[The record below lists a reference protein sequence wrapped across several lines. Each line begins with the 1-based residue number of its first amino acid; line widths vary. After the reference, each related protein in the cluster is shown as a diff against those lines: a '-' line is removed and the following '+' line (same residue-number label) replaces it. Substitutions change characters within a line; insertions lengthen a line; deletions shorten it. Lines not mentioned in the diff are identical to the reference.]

1 MSNISGQL
9 IKDSYNYVLQSDLIS
24 GIVYRIGGSIAE
36 NPKFVSGLTVN
47 ASFTY
52 SDGSEF
58 DGFVLTCDA
67 SGNATWAPV
76 SAATS
81 GIFVT
86 GGTFDYSAGTLELRN
101 SNGSQVTIS
110 GLTDTYVTGGTV
122 SGNTI
127 VFTYN
132 DTNTFEVSGITSFDT
147 FTSYTASTEII
158 LNSKVDVSTFNQFAQ
173 DTNIALN
180 QRLEISSFT
189 AYTATTQP
197 LILNAVTGG
206 TYSGGTLY
214 LKNNSGTT
222 IPITGFTDYVDDNF
236 VHITGDTMTGRL
248 NVPTLSAQT
257 ITATTIENV
266 QYVDFT
272 VNTPNPSALG
282 GRVFFNQNEQS
293 LSYYSYLNNPVVVNT
308 GQQLYLRVFN
318 NTVSAITKGSV
329 VTIISQSNG
338 LPAITL
344 SVNSSTGTTGLVAGL
359 AAETIPSGS
368 SGLTITNGILSDLN
382 IPSTYTPG
390 DTIYL
395 DYDDPGQFSNA
406 VPNFPLSARTNEIGY
421 IIETG
426 TTTGKVY
433 VNINNENIQLSLT
446 DLQRNVL
453 EGNVISTGIFAFS
466 GLSLVSASG
475 TTFNIA
481 PVQAWFVENTSN
493 YLKPTVQYIT
503 YSGQSNVPAIYV
515 NTATQTYILLTPS
528 GTILQ
533 QTSFPTPQQRR
544 ENVYLG
550 KLGHA
555 NKTFLINAF
564 NEPDFDVSPLSQL
577 RDMFTPIRLINGGIY
592 PSPNG
597 VNLSFNTSAGVLYG
611 LGIGWVLNTLNP
623 DSISVSGTSPCTFQY
638 RTQTGGT
645 ASNTTLINPTVYD
658 NLGVLTAVGGGSN
671 SSTNQRIYLVQNG
684 QFRLQYGQQV
694 YPTLAEAVSNAQ
706 NEAFTTFSNFRD
718 NAILIAILS
727 VNKNATNLSDTTQ
740 AKFLLVSKFGETVGA
755 SGGISTTNLQQAYDN
770 SVEPEIVIN
779 STLDGVSIKNG
790 TGNADNVSQLLQGI
804 NSGGTVTSFIRADG
818 AISGSTIYGN
828 GSGLTHVF
836 NSVKINGTTQFSA
849 GTDTFINFSG
859 INVTISSGANNTIIF
874 SAGTGGGGSGSG
886 TSITGGAFTY
896 TGNTF
901 SGGTLTL
908 TDSNGTPIP
917 ISGLRDT
924 FVTGGTYNGSQITF
938 TNNSGST
945 FVVSG
950 LTASGFSANY
960 YGSFSDSTNQPL
972 SGANTPTVWKYNT
985 TELSNGITVVDNTKI
1000 TVANTGVYEIGY
1012 SPQIEKTQGTG
1023 AIVTIWAAI
1032 NGNPVARSSSTLGLV
1047 SNSVLQLPFVSFIFE
1062 LNANDYVE
1070 FYFSSDNEFVQLTAL
1085 SGLTTPT
1092 RPDSPSVIIVAK
1104 QVGLAVSQGGTGDT
1118 FVTGFSLTNDVL
1130 TLSQNTNSQY
1140 SGFSVNLSGYSPS
1153 ITGAT
1158 SVGSGTSIYDST
1170 TDKVINIKSITSDTT
1185 NKVSVTSQNQTI
1197 ELGVNE
1203 QNLTLWNLVVQ
1214 GNKLLNGS
1222 VSYVSGLTFSVSP
1235 LEYLINGQIYT
1246 ISAETTV
1253 TLASG
1258 DSTFDRIDVIYADIS
1273 GNTGVLQGTPSDNPE
1288 KPLVD
1293 GDTEIEVT
1301 FVLVRAN
1308 STSADVSTF
1317 VIYNENSGP
1326 PSEWTFGSGGVQP
1339 TRIIGNFTGV
1349 TYSGGTS
1356 IRVSG
1361 VTGAYTTF
1369 FRLTGLTELNTN
1381 NYSTLQFAIRNLSA
1395 NTTTSLIRFRFL
1407 TTGGTQ
1413 NGSVVT
1419 MNGAGTANVV
1429 QYSPTNVSTWQLIS
1443 IPLWRFYLT
1452 NTNVQV
1458 LEVSFSPQGT
1468 GAQSR
1473 YYFDLLEF
1481 VEGTSSAPPSNS
1493 WTTIQGDSVAT
1504 TITAPNPNATLILS
1518 GGTNISSTISGTS
1531 TVVFN
1536 LDNNINL
1543 NGVTATTISATTYQN
1558 LPTDIRVT
1566 GGTYSNGNTTFR
1578 NNTGGTFTVTGSAT
1592 YSSGI
1597 LSGSSNWVSN
1607 GNGSVNLPAVQVALY
1622 NNSSYTEPVQVYTVS
1637 SGVTGSGGIAALT
1650 NNDTNYIYIEYNNG
1664 SPRWGVSTDNSFIN
1678 GSDVDLCYL
1687 IYRAD
1692 NFVHV
1697 LDFGNEGAGLPNK
1710 ISNRIVAVNR
1720 FGRESG
1726 FSLGLS
1732 GATGV
1737 VTLTSGV
1744 AWNGTNRQSLVAVNS
1759 QDDIF
1764 FKSFHS
1770 GGTWVYT
1777 TTGDTINNT
1786 YYDDGT
1792 DIVSGT
1798 TSKYLVNWYFR
1809 GQEVNDHLYEVY
1821 GTDEYDSVAEAQL
1834 SIEPS
1839 LPELITSHA
1848 FLTGRIIV
1856 QVGATTGLVESAFVQ
1871 VFQST
1876 QVTQHN
1882 DLTSIQGGTAGQ
1894 YYHLTASEY
1903 SNNAYT
1909 NVDNNFSVGQ
1919 TISGGLTAD
1928 TVSATTYQNL
1938 PISGLTEGSNISITG
1953 SNGNFTVSVTGITSG
1968 GSFTGNTSASCV
1980 NDFYVSNI
1988 FGCSG
1993 ITTLQTSI
2001 QTVDSTVNGTLSH
2014 AEGNGTSVGTVL
2026 AYSGTVVSGL
2036 ISLDP
2041 IYGDLTGE
2049 FVSGD
2054 YLFLD
2059 DSQFDAN
2066 VGKNSFLID
2075 TVNFTTQTDIQLVDF
2090 TVTSTTIY
2098 VLSTVNFTF
2107 WVGDKIIYSNYS
2119 HAEGAG
2125 NVTINN
2131 YSHSEGRFSVSFG
2144 LGSHAEGYFTK
2155 TIGAHSHSEGNDT
2168 FSIGDYSHAEGEAV
2182 KSVGNYSHAEGQN
2195 SISTGEHSHAEGRG
2209 TQSIGVF
2216 SHSEGRETESIGDG
2230 SHAEGYLTDSVGNFS
2245 HSEGRNSISLGIYS
2259 HAEGRSISSGDTS
2272 HAEGEFTKSIGI
2284 GSHSEGGYSN
2294 SGYLGYSGNSV
2305 GQTIT
2310 LNSTYGDL
2318 TPLFSGATAVVILDD
2333 SKFDNIN
2340 GVTSIGVTANTYNG
2354 TNTVLIAKTPI
2365 SSTTTCIITLPNNP
2379 NPTLADITN
2388 GGGSHSEGF
2397 YTGTHGVGSH
2407 AEGYSGRSYGDYS
2420 HVEGLNSRTFGKYS
2434 HAEGG
2439 GTTYADNSHAE
2450 GLGASF
2456 GQYSHAE
2463 GGGNSLGQYSHAEG
2477 GGTSYGDYSHA
2488 QGGGITYGTQ
2498 SFAQGSGSVASGDSS
2513 SAIGYFTITSTD
2525 YQIALGKLNTTGN
2538 TTSLLVIGNGTS
2550 SINRSDLALF
2560 NQNSIV
2566 FNAPFSATSISATT
2580 YQNVN
2585 AVTGGTY
2592 AAGQITLSGTGNV
2605 NGTQISTKILPVALT
2620 VVSNTASTDASLS
2633 STFTLTLTGNTTLAT
2648 PTNGFSGQRILYQ
2661 LKQDGTGSKLL
2672 TLSSGF
2678 RSGPITVTLSTAAN
2692 TTDYLGVIYN
2702 AIDDRWDVLALNKG
2716 YS

>member
-52 SDGSEF
+52 SDGTEF
-58 DGFVLTCDA
+58 PGYVLTCDA
-67 SGNATWAPV
+67 AGNAVWSPV
-76 SAATS
+76 SGATS
-81 GIFVT
+81 GVVVT
-86 GGTFDYSAGTLELRN
+86 GGTFDYSAGTLTLVL
-101 SNGSQVTIS
+101 SNGVNVPIS
-110 GLTDTYVTGGTV
+110 GLQDIYVTGGTV

-147 FTSYTASTEII
+147 FTSYTASTEQI
-158 LNSKVDVSTFNQFAQ
+158 LNSKVDTSTFNQFAQ
-173 DTNIALN
+173 DTNISLN

-206 TYSGGTLY
+206 TYSGGTLF

-272 VNTPNPSALG
+272 VNTPNPSVSG
-282 GRVFFNQNEQS
+282 GRVFFNQDEQS

-318 NTVSAITKGSV
+318 NTASAITKGSV

-421 IIETG
+421 IIQTG

-446 DLQRNVL
+446 DLERNVL

-493 YLKPTVQYIT
+493 YLKPTVEYIT

-592 PSPNG
+592 PSANG
-597 VNLSFNTSAGVLYG
+597 ANLSFNTSAGVLYG

-684 QFRLQYGQQV
+684 QFRLQYGQKV
-694 YPTLAEAVSNAQ
+694 YSTLADAVSNAQ
-706 NEAFTTFSNFRD
+706 NEEFTTFSNFRD

-950 LTASGFSANY
+950 LTATGFSANY

-1012 SPQIEKTQGTG
+1012 SPQIEKTQGAG

-1104 QVGLAVSQGGTGDT
+1104 QVGLSITAGATGDT
-1118 FVTGFSLTNDVL
+1118 FVTGFSLNNNTI
-1130 TLSQNTNSQY
+1130 TLSQNRVDQY
-1140 SGFSVNLSGYSPS
+1140 SAFTISLSAY
-1153 ITGAT
+1153 TGNT
-1158 SVGSGTSIYDST
+1158 SV
-1170 TDKVINIKSITSDTT
+1170 
-1185 NKVSVTSQNQTI
+1185 
-1197 ELGVNE
+1197 
-1203 QNLTLWNLVVQ
+1203 
-1214 GNKLLNGS
+1214 
-1222 VSYVSGLTFSVSP
+1222 
-1235 LEYLINGQIYT
+1235 
-1246 ISAETTV
+1246 
-1253 TLASG
+1253 
-1258 DSTFDRIDVIYADIS
+1258 S
-1273 GNTGVLQGTPSDNPE
+1273 GN
-1288 KPLVD
+1288 
-1293 GDTEIEVT
+1293 
-1301 FVLVRAN
+1301 
-1308 STSADVSTF
+1308 
-1317 VIYNENSGP
+1317 
-1326 PSEWTFGSGGVQP
+1326 
-1339 TRIIGNFTGV
+1339 
-1349 TYSGGTS
+1349 
-1356 IRVSG
+1356 
-1361 VTGAYTTF
+1361 
-1369 FRLTGLTELNTN
+1369 
-1381 NYSTLQFAIRNLSA
+1381 
-1395 NTTTSLIRFRFL
+1395 
-1407 TTGGTQ
+1407 
-1413 NGSVVT
+1413 
-1419 MNGAGTANVV
+1419 
-1429 QYSPTNVSTWQLIS
+1429 
-1443 IPLWRFYLT
+1443 YL
-1452 NTNVQV
+1452 
-1458 LEVSFSPQGT
+1458 P
-1468 GAQSR
+1468 
-1473 YYFDLLEF
+1473 
-1481 VEGTSSAPPSNS
+1481 
-1493 WTTIQGDSVAT
+1493 
-1504 TITAPNPNATLILS
+1504 LS
-1518 GGTNISSTISGTS
+1518 GGTVTGATNFTSG
-1531 TVVFN
+1531 
-1536 LDNNINL
+1536 L
-1543 NGVTATTISATTYQN
+1543 TADTISATTYQN
-1558 LPTDIRVT
+1558 LPTDISTTGATYFNNNFTFTNNTGGTYSVLFNTVTGLTVNGNLTADTISATTYLNLPTDVSVT

-1732 GATGV
+1732 GVTGV

-1919 TISGGLTAD
+1919 TISGGLIAD

-1953 SNGNFTVSVTGITSG
+1953 SNGNFTVSFTGTT
-1968 GSFTGNTSASCV
+1968 GSNFTGNTSASCV

-2001 QTVDSTVNGTLSH
+2001 QTNGSTVNGTLSH
-2014 AEGNGTSVGTVL
+2014 AEGISTSVGTVL

-2049 FVSGD
+2049 FISGD

-2059 DSQFDAN
+2059 DSQFDDIY
-2066 VGKNSFLID
+2066 GKGNFLID
-2075 TVNFTTQTDIQLVDF
+2075 TVNYTTQTDIQLVD
-2090 TVTSTTIY
+2090 TSVTSTTVY
-2098 VLSTVNFTF
+2098 VVSTVDLQF
-2107 WVGDKIIYSNYS
+2107 WIGDKTIYSNYS

-2131 YSHSEGRFSVSFG
+2131 YSHSEGRFSISFG
-2144 LGSHAEGYFTK
+2144 VGSHAEGYSTK
-2155 TIGAHSHSEGNDT
+2155 TIGIYSHSEGNST

-2216 SHSEGRETESIGDG
+2216 SHSEGNMSQAIGG
-2230 SHAEGYLTDSVGNFS
+2230 FSHAEGN
-2245 HSEGRNSISLGIYS
+2245 
-2259 HAEGRSISSGDTS
+2259 DTK
-2272 HAEGEFTKSIGI
+2272 AI
-2284 GSHSEGGYSN
+2284 
-2294 SGYLGYSGNSV
+2294 
-2305 GQTIT
+2305 
-2310 LNSTYGDL
+2310 
-2318 TPLFSGATAVVILDD
+2318 
-2333 SKFDNIN
+2333 
-2340 GVTSIGVTANTYNG
+2340 
-2354 TNTVLIAKTPI
+2354 
-2365 SSTTTCIITLPNNP
+2365 
-2379 NPTLADITN
+2379 
-2388 GGGSHSEGF
+2388 
-2397 YTGTHGVGSH
+2397 
-2407 AEGYSGRSYGDYS
+2407 GDYS
-2420 HVEGLNSRTFGKYS
+2420 HTMG
-2434 HAEGG
+2434 
-2439 GTTYADNSHAE
+2439 
-2450 GLGASF
+2450 
-2456 GQYSHAE
+2456 
-2463 GGGNSLGQYSHAEG
+2463 
-2477 GGTSYGDYSHA
+2477 
-2488 QGGGITYGTQ
+2488 YGTE
-2498 SFAQGSGSVASGDSS
+2498 AQRDYQL
-2513 SAIGYFTITSTD
+2513 AIGEF
-2525 YQIALGKLNTTGN
+2525 NTTGN
-2538 TTSLLVIGNGTS
+2538 TDSLFVIGNGTGVGS
-2550 SINRSDLALF
+2550 RSDLALF
-2560 NQNSIV
+2560 NSNGIK
-2566 FNAPFSATSISATT
+2566 FNVPLTATSISATT
-2580 YQNVN
+2580 YQNLPLTITSVTESANVITVVN
-2585 AVTGGTY
+2585 SNGSSTNSTIDAVTGGTY
-2592 AAGQITLSGTGNV
+2592 SAGQITLSGTGNV

-2678 RSGPITVTLSTAAN
+2678 RSGPITVTLSTASN

-2702 AIDDRWDVLALNKG
+2702 AIDDKWDVLALNKG